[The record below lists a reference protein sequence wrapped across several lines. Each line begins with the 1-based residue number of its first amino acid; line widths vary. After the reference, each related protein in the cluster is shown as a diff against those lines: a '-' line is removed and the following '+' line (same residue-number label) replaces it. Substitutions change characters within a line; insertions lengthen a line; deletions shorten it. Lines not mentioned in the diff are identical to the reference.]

1 MNIGTE
7 RRGLGR
13 GLGELFQR
21 TEPQPGGGQPVGH
34 LEAAPLAPVPARFLL
49 RRSSLGLDLA
59 QSSAAANRLRR
70 GGDE

>member
-1 MNIGTE
+1 MNIRTE

-21 TEPQPGGGQPVGH
+21 TEPQPVPASANGQSEP
-34 LEAAPLAPVPARFLL
+34 APLAPVPVGSYFAELPWK
-49 RRSSLGLDLA
+49 RSPQPSTA
-59 QSSAAANRLRR
+59 QNRLRR